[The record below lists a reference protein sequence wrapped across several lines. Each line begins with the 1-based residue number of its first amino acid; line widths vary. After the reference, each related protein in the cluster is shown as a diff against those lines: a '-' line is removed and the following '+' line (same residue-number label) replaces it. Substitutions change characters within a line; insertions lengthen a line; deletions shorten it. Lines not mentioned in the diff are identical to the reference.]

1 MYITKKLNFKQ
12 VMYNDEQQIILGL
25 NDLFTKELSGPFL
38 FLIQSPCP
46 SQAIKRLRKAK

>member
-25 NDLFTKELSGPFL
+25 NDLFTKELSGQF
-38 FLIQSPCP
+38 FIFYSISMSITSYQT
-46 SQAIKRLRKAK
+46 IKKG